1 MIHHLDKSHFQALAA
16 ILEILGVWVVG
27 GGVLL
32 QRSRNLEFWNPRP
45 WISIYTKFQLSTIIL
60 KEFEKFLGVWVV
72 GVVGGGVLL
81 LQSQNLNFWNRRPW
95 ISLHTKFQ
103 VCTIILKI
111 LEICGARGVLGVA
124 ANPHG
129 FETLIFEFSTFE
141 LVYIQN
147 FVLATIVEFFKLLGL
162 TG

>member
-1 MIHHLDKSHFQALAA
+1 MARKYRRAKARNLDFSILQIQIILDTKFQALAA

-103 VCTIILKI
+103 VCTISLKI
-111 LEICGARGVLGVA
+111 FEISGAR
-124 ANPHG
+124 
-129 FETLIFEFSTFE
+129 
-141 LVYIQN
+141 N
-147 FVLATIVEFFKLLGL
+147 FRGPWSSC
-162 TG
+162 